1 MRKILRIKIAVTT
14 VAAIFFITACGQNKT
29 TTTNQVTMNTT
40 EQAAKTSNPN
50 PTNQTSDTATF
61 GAGCFWCVEAVFQR
75 LDGVLSIKSG
85 YSGGT
90 VKNPSYREVCNG
102 TTGHAEVCQIV
113 FDKTKIGFDELLE
126 VFWKTHD
133 PTTINSQGND
143 FGTQYRSAIFY
154 HNAEQKLLAEKYK
167 KELNDAKAYPN
178 PIITEITP
186 FTNYYPAEDYHQ
198 NYFNQNGSEGYC
210 KFVIQP
216 KVEKFEKVFKDK
228 LKH

>member
-1 MRKILRIKIAVTT
+1 MIKVKFFKIAVTL
-14 VAAIFFITACGQNKT
+14 VAAIFFMSACGQTKTNSTMSTENK
-29 TTTNQVTMNTT
+29 VTG
-40 EQAAKTSNPN
+40 EHLAADRAADP
-50 PTNQTSDTATF
+50 NQTIDTATF

-75 LDGVLSIKSG
+75 LDGVMSIKSG

-102 TTGHAEVCQIV
+102 STGHAEVCQIV
-113 FDKTKIGFDELLE
+113 FDNTKIKFEELLE

-133 PTTINSQGND
+133 PTTLNSQGND

-154 HNAEQKLLAEKYK
+154 HNAEQKQLAEKYK
-167 KELNDAKAYPN
+167 KELNEAKVYPN
-178 PIITEITP
+178 PIVTEIKP

-198 NYFNQNGSEGYC
+198 NYYNQNGSEGYC

-216 KVEKFEKVFKDK
+216 KVEKFEKVFKNK